1 MIQRTLSTKLKKA
14 AIQYPVITLTGPRQS
29 GKTTLVKML
38 FPDYKYVSLENPDH
52 RMFAIDDPNGF
63 LRQFSSGVILDEVQR
78 TPDLFS
84 YIQTIVDNDDHPGR
98 FILTGSQNFL
108 LSEHISQS
116 LAGRTA
122 IFHLLPFSQ
131 RELQKR
137 DAVHPDDFPN
147 TSSTSNT
154 QTDLWPSLVSGFY
167 PRIHDK
173 GLEPRDWLASY
184 YQTYI
189 ERDVRSVIIVADLE
203 TFGRFIRLCAGRT
216 GQLINFSSLAADCGI
231 SNMTA
236 KRWLS
241 ILQTSFIVAQV
252 RPHYENFSKRLI
264 KSSKLYF
271 LDTGLLSFLLG
282 IRSDD
287 ELQYH
292 ALRGAIFESFV
303 FSELYKSFLNH
314 GQIPDIYFW
323 HDVKRHEI
331 DFVIDRGSRMLPIE
345 VKSGETLASDSFKG
359 LKYYRDLAGDKS
371 DRPVLIYG
379 GDENYIRNDIQVLSW
394 RNL

>member
-1 MIQRTLSTKLKKA
+1 MIQRTLSAKLKKA
-14 AIQYPVITLTGPRQS
+14 AKQYPVITLTGPRQS

-38 FPDYKYVSLENPDH
+38 FPDYKYVSLENPDQ
-52 RMFAIDDPNGF
+52 RMFALDDPNGF

-84 YIQTIVDNDDHPGR
+84 YIQTTVDTEDKPGR

-108 LSEHISQS
+108 LSEQISQS

-137 DAVHPDDFPN
+137 DAVHPDDFPDA
-147 TSSTSNT
+147 STAGISKNE
-154 QTDLWPSLVSGFY
+154 LWPTLLTGFY

-189 ERDVRSVIIVADLE
+189 ERDVRSVINVGDLE
-203 TFGRFIRLCAGRT
+203 IFGRFIRLCAGRA

-241 ILQTSFIVAQV
+241 ILQTSFIVALV
-252 RPHYENFSKRLI
+252 RPHFENFSKRLI
-264 KSSKLYF
+264 KSPKLYF

-282 IRSDD
+282 IRSAD

-323 HDVKRHEI
+323 HDVKRHEV
-331 DFVIDRGSRMLPIE
+331 DFIIDRGSRMLPVE

-359 LKYYRDLAGDKS
+359 LKYYRELAGNKS
-371 DRPVLIYG
+371 ERPVLIYG
-379 GDENYIRNDIQVLSW
+379 GGENYIRNDIQVLSW
-394 RNL
+394 QNL